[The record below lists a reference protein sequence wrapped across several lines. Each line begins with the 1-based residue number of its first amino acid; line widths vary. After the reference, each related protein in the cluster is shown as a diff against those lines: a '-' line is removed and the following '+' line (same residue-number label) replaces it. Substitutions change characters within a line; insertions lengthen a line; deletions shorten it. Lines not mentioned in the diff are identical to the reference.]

1 MHTLAF
7 SGGGRYATSARSGRP
22 RVARDWVMDA
32 SSATGAGI
40 GQPVLRKEDHR
51 LVTGAGN
58 YTSDIFLPGQLYAAI
73 VRSPHAHARIKGI
86 DIAAAKAAPGVVDV
100 LTGADLERDGIG
112 TIPSSAYIAGLVD
125 VPLNNRDGSPR
136 RVTPIPLFAADKAR
150 FVGDPVAAVIAES
163 LPAAL
168 DGAERVAVD
177 YEVLPAVTATR
188 QAAEAGAPVVWEDKP
203 NNICIDAEFGD
214 RAATDDAFAKADYV
228 VSFSTNV
235 NRVTGVMM
243 ETRSANCGYDAATGH
258 YMFYCGGDNSVRVK
272 RDLAA
277 VMKTDQSNIRVLARD
292 VGGNFG
298 TRNWFYPEY
307 GIVAWASRRLGRP
320 VRWQAT
326 RSEALLADYQARDLV
341 ADTELALDKKGN
353 FLGLRSK
360 LISNV
365 GAYAITYV
373 PLNKTSEL
381 LNSVYKIPAVHV
393 HSLAALSNTSP
404 TAPYRSAG
412 RPEAM
417 FIMERLIDLAAQ
429 KHGFDRLKLRRRN
442 LIPTRAMPFKTPL
455 GLTYDS
461 GDFAQ
466 AMDRALALGDWQGF
480 PARRREAKKRGR
492 LRGIGFA
499 NYIEVTSGFP
509 MERSEITVFGKGT
522 VDVVIG
528 TTPSGQ
534 GHETSFAQCV
544 AEWLGVPF
552 DKVKLIHGDTAVVKE
567 GGGSHSA
574 RSMRM
579 AGIVMGKASDIV
591 IERGRQVAAHLM
603 ESAAGDV
610 EFAVGRYTI
619 KGTDRSL
626 GIFDVAHAAEEN
638 SGVPEELRGPLFGDC
653 TEKMQVPGYPYGAQ
667 ICEVEVDPATGR
679 VDVVAIS
686 AVDDVGRAINPLI
699 LHGQTQGG
707 VVQGQ
712 GQALMEEAYYD
723 PETGQMLA
731 ASLMDYAMP
740 RARNFPSISSEIM
753 EVPTPTNRLGVRGGG
768 EGGTTPALA
777 VVVSAIADALAEYG
791 VTHVEMPT
799 TAERVWRAMHGGQR

>member
-1 MHTLAF
+1 
-7 SGGGRYATSARSGRP
+7 
-22 RVARDWVMDA
+22 MDA
-32 SSATGAGI
+32 ETTAAAGI
-40 GQPVLRKEDHR
+40 GVPVLRKEDLR
-51 LVTGAGN
+51 LVTGAGS
-58 YTSDIFLPGQLYAAI
+58 YTSDVFLPGQLYAAI
-73 VRSPHAHARIKGI
+73 VRSPHAHARIKRV
-86 DIAAAKAAPGVVDV
+86 DTSAAKSVPGVVDV
-100 LTGADLERDGIG
+100 LTGADVQADGIG

-150 FVGDPVAAVIAES
+150 FVGDPVAAVIAET
-163 LPAAL
+163 LNAAL
-168 DGAERVAVD
+168 DGAERVEVD
-177 YEVLPAVTATR
+177 YEPLPAVTATR
-188 QAAEAGAPVVWEDKP
+188 AAAEDGAPVVWEDRP
-203 NNICIDAEFGD
+203 TNLCIDAEFGD
-214 RAATDDAFAKADYV
+214 RAATDAAFAKADHV
-228 VSFSTNV
+228 VSFSTAV
-235 NRVTGVMM
+235 NRVTGVML
-243 ETRSANCGYDAATGH
+243 ETRSAVCDYDAATGH
-258 YMFYCGGDNSVRVK
+258 YTFYCGGDNSVRVK
-272 RDLAA
+272 RDLATVLNA
-277 VMKTDQSNIRVLARD
+277 DQENIRVIARD
-292 VGGNFG
+292 IGGNFG

-307 GIVAWASRRLGRP
+307 GIVAWAARRLKRP
-320 VRWQAT
+320 VRWMAT
-326 RSEALLADYQARDLV
+326 RGEALLADYQARDLV
-341 ADTELALDKKGN
+341 ADAELALDKKGN
-353 FLGLRSK
+353 FLGLRAK

-381 LNSVYKIPAVHV
+381 LNSVYKIPAAYVQSMAV
-393 HSLAALSNTSP
+393 LSNTSP

-417 FIMERLIDLAAQ
+417 LIMERLIDRAAQ
-429 KHGFDRLKLRRRN
+429 EHGFDRFALRRRN
-442 LIPTRAMPFKTPL
+442 LIPASKMPFRTPL

-461 GDFAQ
+461 GEFAQ
-466 AMDRALALGDWQGF
+466 AMDKALALGDWKGF
-480 PARRREAKKRGR
+480 PARRRETRKRGR
-492 LRGIGFA
+492 LRGFGFA

-552 DKVKLIHGDTAVVKE
+552 DKIKLIHGDTKVVKE

-591 IERGRQVAAHLM
+591 IERGRQVAAHLL
-603 ESAAGDV
+603 EAAADDI
-610 EFAVGRYTI
+610 EFEAGQFSI
-619 KGTDRSL
+619 KGTDRRL
-626 GIFDVAHAAEEN
+626 GIFDVARAAEESN
-638 SGVPEELRGPLFGDC
+638 DLPENLRGPLFGDC

-667 ICEVEVDPATGR
+667 VCEVEVDPDTGR
-679 VDVVAIS
+679 VDVVAIA

-740 RARNFPSISSEIM
+740 RARNFPNINSEIM

-777 VVVSAIADALAEYG
+777 VVISAITDALSAYG
-791 VTHVEMPT
+791 VTHVEMPA
-799 TAERVWRAMHGGQR
+799 TAQRVWRAMRGSAAMQR

>member
-1 MHTLAF
+1 
-7 SGGGRYATSARSGRP
+7 
-22 RVARDWVMDA
+22 MDA
-32 SSATGAGI
+32 NSMAATGI
-40 GQPVLRKEDHR
+40 GRPVLRKEDHR
-51 LVTGAGN
+51 LITGAGR
-58 YTSDIFLPGQLYAAI
+58 YTSDIVLPGQLHAAI
-73 VRSPHAHARIKGI
+73 VRSPQAHARIKGI
-86 DIAAAKAAPGVVDV
+86 DTAAARSAPGVLDV
-100 LTGADLERDGIG
+100 LTAVDLETDGIA

-125 VPLNNRDGSPR
+125 VPLNNRDGSGR
-136 RVTPIPLFAADKAR
+136 RVTPIPLLASDKAR
-150 FVGDPVAAVIAES
+150 FVGDAVAAVIAET
-163 LPAAL
+163 LTAAL
-168 DGAERVAVD
+168 DGAGLVEVD
-177 YEVLPAVTATR
+177 YETLPAVTATR
-188 QAAEAGAPVVWEDKP
+188 QAAEDGSPVVWEDRP
-203 NNICIDAEFGD
+203 TNLCIDAEFGD
-214 RAATDDAFAKADYV
+214 RAATDAAFARAAHV
-228 VSFSTNV
+228 VSFSTTI

-243 ETRSANCGYDAATGH
+243 ETRSAVCDYDAATGR
-258 YMFYCGGDNSVRVK
+258 YTLYCGGDNSVRVK

-277 VMKTDQSNIRVLARD
+277 VMKADQDNIRVIAGD
-292 VGGNFG
+292 IGGNFG

-307 GIVAWASRRLGRP
+307 GIVAWASRRLNRP
-320 VRWQAT
+320 VRWSAT

-341 ADTELALDKKGN
+341 ADAELALDKNGN
-353 FLGLRSK
+353 FLGLRGK

-381 LNSVYKIPAVHV
+381 LNSVYKIPAVYV
-393 HSLAALSNTSP
+393 QSLAVVSNTAP

-417 FIMERLIDLAAQ
+417 FIMERLIDRAAQ
-429 KHGFDRLKLRRRN
+429 EHGFDRLKLRRRN

-466 AMDRALALGDWQGF
+466 AMDKALTLGDWQGF
-480 PARRREAKKRGR
+480 PKRRKEAKKRGR
-492 LRGIGFA
+492 LRGFGFA

-544 AEWLGVPF
+544 VEWLGVPF
-552 DKVKLIHGDTAVVKE
+552 DKITLVHGDTAIVKE

-579 AGIVMGKASDIV
+579 AGIVMGKAADIV
-591 IERGRQVAAHLM
+591 IERGRQVAAQLM
-603 ESAAGDV
+603 ESAADDI
-610 EFAVGRYTI
+610 EFAAGHFTI
-619 KGTDRSL
+619 KGTDRRL
-626 GIFDVAHAAEEN
+626 GIFDVARAAEEN
-638 SGVPEELRGPLFGDC
+638 DDVPEDLRGPLFGDC

-667 ICEVEVDPATGR
+667 VCEVEVDPDTGR
-679 VDVVAIS
+679 VEVVAVA

-699 LHGQTQGG
+699 LHGQTHGG

-731 ASLMDYAMP
+731 GSLMDYAMP
-740 RARNFPSISSEIM
+740 RARNFPPISSEIM
-753 EVPTPTNRLGVRGGG
+753 EIPTPTNKLGVRGGG

-777 VVVSAIADALAEYG
+777 VVVSAIVDALSDYG

-799 TAERVWRAMHGGQR
+799 TAERVWRAMHGGQQRA

>member
-1 MHTLAF
+1 
-7 SGGGRYATSARSGRP
+7 
-22 RVARDWVMDA
+22 
-32 SSATGAGI
+32 
-40 GQPVLRKEDHR
+40 
-51 LVTGAGN
+51 
-58 YTSDIFLPGQLYAAI
+58 
-73 VRSPHAHARIKGI
+73 VRSPHAHARIRGI
-86 DIAAAKAAPGVVDV
+86 DTAAARSAPGVVDV
-100 LTGADLERDGIG
+100 LTGAELAADGVG
-112 TIPSSAYIAGLVD
+112 SIPSSAYIAGLVD

-136 RVTPIPLFAADKAR
+136 RVTPIPLLAADKAR

-168 DGAERVAVD
+168 DGAERVAVAYD
-177 YEVLPAVTATR
+177 VLPAVTATR
-188 QAAEAGAPVVWEDKP
+188 AAAADGAPVVWEDRP
-203 NNICIDAEFGD
+203 TNICIDAEFGD
-214 RAATDDAFAKADYV
+214 RAAADAAFAAADHV
-228 VSFSTNV
+228 VSFSTTV

-243 ETRSANCGYDAATGH
+243 ETRSALCEYDSAGGRYTL
-258 YMFYCGGDNSVRVK
+258 YCGGDNSVRVK

-277 VMKTDQSNIRVLARD
+277 VMNTDQESIRVVAQD

-341 ADTELALDKKGN
+341 ADTELALDGKGN
-353 FLGLRSK
+353 FLGLRSR

-381 LNSVYKIPAVHV
+381 LNSVYRIPACHV
-393 HSLAALSNTSP
+393 QSLAVLSNTSP

-417 FIMERLIDLAAQ
+417 FIIERLIDRAAQ
-429 KHGFDRLKLRRRN
+429 EHGFDRLALRRRN
-442 LIPTRAMPFKTPL
+442 LIRARAMPFHTPL
-455 GLTYDS
+455 GLSYDS

-466 AMDRALALGDWQGF
+466 AMDKALALGDWTGF
-480 PARRREAKKRGR
+480 PARRREARKRGR

-509 MERSEITVFGKGT
+509 VERSEITVFGKGT

-552 DKVKLIHGDTAVVKE
+552 ERIKLIHGDTAVVKE

-579 AGIVMGKASDIV
+579 AGIVMGKAADIV
-591 IERGRQVAAHLM
+591 IERGRNVASHLL
-603 ESAAGDV
+603 ESAADDI
-610 EFAVGRYTI
+610 EFAAGRFTI
-619 KGTDRSL
+619 KGTDRSI
-626 GIFDVAHAAEEN
+626 GIFDVARAAEDDA
-638 SGVPEELRGPLFGDC
+638 GLPDTLRGPLFGDC
-653 TEKMQVPGYPYGAQ
+653 TDKMQVPGYPYGAQ
-667 ICEVEVDPATGR
+667 VCEVEVDPDTGR
-679 VDVVAIS
+679 VEVVAIA

-699 LHGQTQGG
+699 LHGQTHGA

-712 GQALMEEAYYD
+712 GQALMEEAHYD

-740 RARNFPSISSEIM
+740 RARNFPPIRSEIM

-777 VVVSAIADALAEYG
+777 VVVSAIVDALSGYG
-791 VTHVEMPT
+791 VTHVEMPAT
-799 TAERVWRAMHGGQR
+799 PDRIWRAMNGEPHPRARTGQSRQGAA

>member
-1 MHTLAF
+1 
-7 SGGGRYATSARSGRP
+7 
-22 RVARDWVMDA
+22 MDVTA
-32 SSATGAGI
+32 IAAGGI
-40 GQPVLRKEDHR
+40 GQPVLRKEDRR

-58 YTSDIFLPGQLYAAI
+58 YTSDVALPGQLYAAI
-73 VRSPHAHARIKGI
+73 VRSPHAHARIRGI
-86 DIAAAKAAPGVVDV
+86 DTAAAKAAPGVVDV
-100 LTGADLERDGIG
+100 LTGADLAADGVG
-112 TIPSSAYIAGLVD
+112 SIPSGAHIPGLVD

-136 RVTPIPLFAADKAR
+136 RVTPIPLFAVDKAR
-150 FVGDPVAAVIAES
+150 FVGDPVAAVVAES
-163 LPAAL
+163 LAAAL
-168 DGAERVAVD
+168 DGAEQVAVD
-177 YEVLPAVTATR
+177 YEELPAVTATR
-188 QAAEAGAPVVWEDKP
+188 RAAEAGAPVVWEDRP
-203 NNICIDAEFGD
+203 TNICVDAEFGD
-214 RAATDDAFAKADYV
+214 RAATDAAFARAAHV
-228 VSFSTNV
+228 ASFSTTV

-243 ETRSANCGYDAATGH
+243 ETRSALCDYDAASGAFT
-258 YMFYCGGDNSVRVK
+258 MYCGGDNSVRVK

-277 VMKTDQSNIRVLARD
+277 IFQTEQEKIRVVARD
-292 VGGNFG
+292 IGGNFG

-307 GIVAWASRRLGRP
+307 GIVAWAARRLGRP

-326 RSEALLADYQARDLV
+326 RSESLIADYQARDLV
-341 ADTELALDKKGN
+341 VDAELALDNDGN
-353 FLGLRSK
+353 FIGLRAK

-365 GAYAITYV
+365 GAYAVTYV

-381 LNSVYKIPAVHV
+381 LNSVYKIPACHV
-393 HSLAALSNTSP
+393 QSLAVLSNTSP

-417 FIMERLIDLAAQ
+417 LIMERLVDRAAQ
-429 KHGFDRLKLRRRN
+429 DHGFDRLALRRRN
-442 LIPTRAMPFKTPL
+442 LIPSGEMPFKTPL

-466 AMDRALALGDWQGF
+466 AMEKALTLGDLQGF
-480 PARRREAKKRGR
+480 AARRKEAKARGR
-492 LRGIGFA
+492 LRGFGFA

-534 GHETSFAQCV
+534 GHETSFTQCV

-552 DKVKLIHGDTAVVKE
+552 EKVKLIHGDTAVVKE

-579 AGIVMGKASDIV
+579 AGIVMGKATDIV
-591 IERGRQVAAHLM
+591 IERGRQVAAQVL
-603 ESAAGDV
+603 ESAADDI
-610 EFAVGRYTI
+610 EFAAGNFTI
-619 KGTDRSL
+619 KGTDRRL
-626 GIFDVAHAAEEN
+626 GIFEVARAAEEKKDL
-638 SGVPEELRGPLFGDC
+638 PQELQGPLFGDC

-667 ICEVEVDPATGR
+667 VCEVEVDPETGR
-679 VDVVAIS
+679 VEVVAIA

-699 LHGQTQGG
+699 LHGQTHGG

-723 PETGQMLA
+723 PESGQMLA

-740 RARNFPSISSEIM
+740 RARNFPAIDSEIM

-777 VVVSAIADALAEYG
+777 VVISAITDALKDHG
-791 VTHVEMPT
+791 VTHVEMPA
-799 TAERVWRAMHGGQR
+799 TAERVWRAIHGRRA

>member
-1 MHTLAF
+1 MVAE
-7 SGGGRYATSARSGRP
+7 SVSA
-22 RVARDWVMDA
+22 
-32 SSATGAGI
+32 AGI

-51 LVTGAGN
+51 LITGAGN

-86 DIAAAKAAPGVVDV
+86 DTASAKSVAGVLDV
-100 LTGADLERDGIG
+100 LTGVELDADGIG

-136 RVTPIPLFAADKAR
+136 RVTPIPLLATDKAR

-163 LPAAL
+163 LAAAL
-168 DGAERVAVD
+168 DGAELVEVD

-188 QAAEAGAPVVWEDKP
+188 EAAEDGAPVVWEDRP
-203 NNICIDAEFGD
+203 TNVCIDAEFGD
-214 RAATDDAFAKADYV
+214 RAATEAAFAKADHV
-228 VSFSTNV
+228 VSFSTIV

-243 ETRSANCGYDAATGH
+243 ETRGAICDYDAAAGRYTL
-258 YMFYCGGDNSVRVK
+258 YCGGDNSVRVK

-277 VMKTDQSNIRVLARD
+277 ILKAEQENIRVIARD

-341 ADTELALDKKGN
+341 ADTELALDKNGN

-393 HSLAALSNTSP
+393 QSLAVLSNTSP

-417 FIMERLIDLAAQ
+417 FIMERLIDRAAQ
-429 KHGFDRLKLRRRN
+429 EHGFDRIKLRRRN
-442 LIPTRAMPFKTPL
+442 LIPERAMPFHTPL

-466 AMDRALALGDWQGF
+466 AMDKALALGDWQGF
-480 PARRREAKKRGR
+480 PKRRREAKKRGR

-509 MERSEITVFGKGT
+509 MERSEISVFGKGT

-534 GHETSFAQCV
+534 GHETSFTQCV

-552 DKVKLIHGDTAVVKE
+552 DKVKLIHGDTAIVKE

-579 AGIVMGKASDIV
+579 AGIVMGKATDIV
-591 IERGRQVAAHLM
+591 IERGRQVAAQLL
-603 ESAAGDV
+603 ESAAEDI
-610 EFAVGRYTI
+610 EFAAGRFTI

-626 GIFDVAHAAEEN
+626 GIFDVARAAEEN
-638 SGVPEELRGPLFGDC
+638 NDLPDELRGPLYGDC

-667 ICEVEVDPATGR
+667 ICEVEVDPGTGQ
-679 VDVVAIS
+679 VQVVAIA

-740 RARNFPSISSEIM
+740 RARNFPFINSEIM
-753 EVPTPTNRLGVRGGG
+753 EVPTPTNKLGVRGGG

-777 VVVSAIADALAEYG
+777 VVVSAIVDALSDYG
-791 VTHVEMPT
+791 VTHVEMPA
-799 TAERVWRAMHGGQR
+799 TAERVWRAMQARPGG